1 MDLENE
7 INAEID
13 SFIDTKHEII
23 NQIQSLHNTK
33 YVQVLYK
40 RYVEYKQHN
49 RIARE
54 IHYDISHE
62 FRLHQQA
69 LQAFEQRFLKQNEIK

>member
-1 MDLENE
+1 RGFVAGTESKISAVMLSNPPFFLM
-7 INAEID
+7 I
-13 SFIDTKHEII
+13 SHF
-23 NQIQSLHNTK
+23 
-33 YVQVLYK
+33 Y
-40 RYVEYKQHN
+40 RHN

>member
-1 MDLENE
+1 ML
-7 INAEID
+7 
-13 SFIDTKHEII
+13 S
-23 NQIQSLHNTK
+23 NQPFFLMISHF
-33 YVQVLYK
+33 Y
-40 RYVEYKQHN
+40 RHN